1 VSLPQVKGKYMV
13 IRDMSEK
20 GEEGLIVL
28 GCPEAPAQV
37 SLAIHLAHGLRKEGK
52 TPVITGNA
60 SARALVA
67 MADPEGRYVGEMFD
81 LDRCIEAMAAKERDF
96 AVSFVLIHVESGVSF
111 AGTISAISGG
121 SVVAVVFGK
130 DAESLSSLIDFPC
143 EKVVV
148 RTVHKA
154 GPLKAA
160 IAEVTGWGA

>member
-1 VSLPQVKGKYMV
+1 MV

>member
-1 VSLPQVKGKYMV
+1 MV

-121 SVVAVVFGK
+121 NVVAVVFGK

>member
-1 VSLPQVKGKYMV
+1 MLPPVRYHTV
-13 IRDMSEK
+13 IKNMSESE
-20 GEEGLIVL
+20 GEGLIVL

-52 TPVITGNA
+52 TPVITGNP

-67 MADPEGRYVGEMFD
+67 MADPEGRYVGEMID

-130 DAESLSSLIDFPC
+130 DAKDLSSLIDFPC
-143 EKVVV
+143 KKAVVG
-148 RTVHKA
+148 TVHKA
-154 GPLKAA
+154 GLLKAA
-160 IAEVTGWGA
+160 IAEVTGWDA

>member
-1 VSLPQVKGKYMV
+1 MV

-154 GPLKAA
+154 GPLKTA

>member
-121 SVVAVVFGK
+121 NVVAVVFGK